1 MRRARILIVALFALA
16 ALPLGAVSA
25 QYPQPLGACTITG
38 PATLAPNTTAVYT
51 ITALTA
57 TGAPFP
63 GQAFAVTISPA
74 GSATATPL
82 AGVTGADG
90 KATVTVVTGANA
102 ANVSVTV
109 TCGPLTGSTTISI
122 VPGVV
127 PKPPDTG
134 AGLANGGQSFA
145 WAWLAAG
152 IVALGA
158 AGAGATAVARRRR

>member
-51 ITALTA
+51 VTALTT

-74 GSATATPL
+74 GAATATPA

-90 KATVTVVTGANA
+90 KATITVVTGPGA
-102 ANVSVTV
+102 ANVTVSV
-109 TCGPLTGSTTISI
+109 TCGPLSGSTTISI

-134 AGLANGGQSFA
+134 AGLAEGGQSFA

-152 IVALGA
+152 IAALGA
-158 AGAGATAVARRRR
+158 AGAGATVVVRRRR